1 MMMPPAEKRF
11 LVTNLVAI
19 ISLFAVI
26 SAGGIVRSTG
36 SGMGCPDWPT
46 CFGQLVPPTDVSQLP
61 AGYEKIYVEG
71 RQRKN
76 ERFAGTL
83 ERLGYTELANRI
95 RHDESILAHEEFNA
109 AKAWTEFVNRLVGA
123 ITGIVFLLCAM
134 FSLTFLKSR
143 VIITILSV
151 VNVCAVGFQAW
162 LGSIVVSTNLMPG
175 MITAHMLIAI
185 LILGISIYTYF

>member
-46 CFGQLVPPTDVSQLP
+46 CFGQLVPPTDASQLP

-71 RQRKN
+71 RQQKN
-76 ERFAGTL
+76 ERFASTL
-83 ERLGYTELANRI
+83 DRLGYTELANRI
-95 RHDESILAHEEFNA
+95 RHDESILEHEEFNA
-109 AKAWTEFVNRLVGA
+109 AKTWTEFLNRLVGA
-123 ITGIVFLLCAM
+123 ITGIVLLVCAV
-134 FSLTFLKSR
+134 FSLTFLKSK
-143 VIITILSV
+143 VIITVLSI
-151 VNVCAVGFQAW
+151 VNVFAVGFQAW

-175 MITAHMLIAI
+175 MITAHMLKIGRASCRES
-185 LILGISIYTYF
+185 G